1 MKIVLYSS
9 EYKYEL
15 ERLLKCFS
23 SEVFNTGTV
32 DIDSFI
38 GCHWAIYLAISD
50 GKVIG
55 FSSFII
61 NTYFG
66 LRSSTLGN
74 TYIYVDK
81 EYRNS
86 KAMYLF
92 SIQAGKIC
100 IDNGFPLEH
109 YYSSESS
116 SRLSRK
122 LDGKKIYEAYI
133 YELGDVSKTFNKLIN
148 KVRI

>member
-74 TYIYVDK
+74 TYVFFCFDI
-81 EYRNS
+81 
-86 KAMYLF
+86 
-92 SIQAGKIC
+92 
-100 IDNGFPLEH
+100 
-109 YYSSESS
+109 
-116 SRLSRK
+116 
-122 LDGKKIYEAYI
+122 
-133 YELGDVSKTFNKLIN
+133 
-148 KVRI
+148 